1 MRATSASLC
10 CVHAPVIDL
19 ARATLVV
26 VSLYEKSF
34 HRSRLNINSQHEQG
48 DKFFEMFVEC
58 SEMFVECSSNVH
70 RMFRN
75 VRRMFENVRRMF
87 GNVRRM
93 FGNVCRMFGNV
104 RRMFGNVRRM

>member
-58 SEMFVECSSNVH
+58 SEMFVECSA
-70 RMFRN
+70 MF
-75 VRRMFENVRRMF
+75 VECKELFVEYSEMLVE
-87 GNVRRM
+87 
-93 FGNVCRMFGNV
+93 CS
-104 RRMFGNVRRM
+104 